1 MRIGWLDCTAGVSG
15 NMLLAALLSAGAS
28 PEFVAG
34 CVAAVH
40 PQLRV
45 DSSMTE
51 RHQIAA
57 LLVHVTDARTGG
69 LAERSPEHH
78 HRSLDDVTG
87 LIAAAELPEEVRDRS
102 LATFERLAEAEASAH
117 GVEISQVHFHEVGAL
132 DAIGDIVGCAAAFHD
147 LGLGE
152 VICSPITLG
161 GGGQA
166 SGEHG
171 RVPIP
176 GPAVL
181 ALLAQARAPVSGGP
195 AALEMTT
202 PTGAAL
208 VAEHAAR
215 FGPLPAMT
223 VDRVGIGAGDR
234 DPADV
239 ANLCRILIGEAPRTP
254 APPETQTL
262 LETNVDDL
270 DPRLWPDVLA
280 KLLDAGALDAWLTPI
295 VMKKGRPAHT
305 LAVLCQPDQR
315 PTMIELVTTHT
326 SAIGL
331 RETPVAKHA
340 LTREFVAVEVAGHP
354 VRIKVALQG
363 GEVVNAQPEFDD
375 VDAAAAALGRPAK
388 LILAQALAAFYS
400 AGS

>member
-15 NMLLAALLSAGAS
+15 NMLLGALLSAGAS
-28 PEFVAG
+28 PDFVAE

-40 PQLRV
+40 PELRV
-45 DSSMTE
+45 DSSMTQ
-51 RHQIAA
+51 RHQISA

-78 HRSLDDVTG
+78 HRG
-87 LIAAAELPEEVRDRS
+87 LGEVNELINAAGLPEQVRDRA
-102 LATFERLAEAEASAH
+102 LGVFQRLAEAEASAH
-117 GVEISQVHFHEVGAL
+117 GVVISQVHFHEVGAL

-147 LGLGE
+147 LGFDE
-152 VICSPITLG
+152 VICSPVTLG

-171 RVPIP
+171 RIPIP
-176 GPAVL
+176 GPAVVS
-181 ALLAQARAPVSGGP
+181 LLAQVRAPVTGGP

-208 VAEHAAR
+208 VAEYAAR
-215 FGPLPAMT
+215 FGPLPTMT

-239 ANLCRILIGEAPRTP
+239 ANLCRILIGQAPERLDPPTP
-254 APPETQTL
+254 QLL

-280 KLLDAGALDAWLTPI
+280 KLLEAGALDAWLTPI

-305 LAVLCQPDQR
+305 LAVLCRPDQR
-315 PTMIELVTTHT
+315 KRMIELIITHT

-331 RETPVAKHA
+331 RETSVAKRA
-340 LTREFVAVEVAGHP
+340 LTREFVTVEVAGQP
-354 VRIKVALQG
+354 VRIKVASQG
-363 GEVVNAQPEFDD
+363 GEIVNAQPEFDD
-375 VDAAAAALGRPAK
+375 IDAAASVLDLPAK
-388 LILAQALAAFYS
+388 LILAQALAAYFQPR
-400 AGS
+400 